1 MRQKELLT
9 VVPFVLEAKL
19 LTLHHFLNAIFVLVQ
34 EAGIPVDRL
43 GGVSIGAF
51 LGGLWG
57 TTRDLT
63 SATQRAREWF
73 SLLGSPRW
81 SGYLDVTYPHT
92 SLFAGRYFNWTLRYA
107 ASTYIYG

>member
-1 MRQKELLT
+1 MLT
-9 VVPFVLEAKL
+9 FY
-19 LTLHHFLNAIFVLVQ
+19 HSLNAIFVLVQ

-57 TTRDLT
+57 TTRDLA

-107 ASTYIYG
+107 ASTYVH